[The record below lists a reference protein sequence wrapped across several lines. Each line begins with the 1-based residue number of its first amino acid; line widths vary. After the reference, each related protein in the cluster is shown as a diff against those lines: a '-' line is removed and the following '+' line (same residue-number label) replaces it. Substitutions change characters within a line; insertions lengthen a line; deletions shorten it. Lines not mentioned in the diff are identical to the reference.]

1 MASDYIPYMKL
12 ILASASPRRLDLL
25 TTIGFKPDIVDAA
38 DIDETPYKNEKPD
51 LYAIRCGREKAEV
64 TAGRHAE
71 GIIIAADTMVALGR
85 RIIGKAEDRAGAFR
99 DLSLMQG
106 RNHRVYTGMSII
118 KKEDGKFVQA
128 SHKLV
133 ATTVRFKRM
142 SPDEINWYLDTNEWE
157 GKSGSF
163 TLMGIAAGFIEQVK
177 GSHTNIIG
185 LPLCEARQ
193 ILIGMGLRPQNLAK
207 SA

>member
-1 MASDYIPYMKL
+1 MKL
-12 ILASASPRRLDLL
+12 ILASSSPRRLELL
-25 TTIGFKPDIVDAA
+25 TTIGFKPDFVDAA

-64 TAGRHAE
+64 VAARYAD
-71 GIIIAADTMVALGR
+71 GIILAADTMVALGR

-99 DLSLMQG
+99 DISLMQG
-106 RNHRVYTGMSII
+106 RSHRVFTGMSII
-118 KKEDGKFVQA
+118 KKEEGKFIQA

-133 ATTVRFKRM
+133 ATTVRFKKM
-142 SPDEINWYLDTNEWE
+142 SADEINWYLDSNEWQ

-163 TLMGIAAGFIEQVK
+163 TLMGIASGFIELVK

-193 ILIGMGLRPQNLAK
+193 VLIGMGLRPSILTK